1 MRLDNG
7 NAIVSVLSGLAQI
20 VGQGAGGR
28 ISKGEMLTILGATA
42 AEAALSRINNRD
54 AGYLVDDY
62 YRYQYGNAYDGRYAS
77 YDAYVNDPYYYD
89 PYRRYASYQYV
100 NYAIPGVNDLDNYGD
115 WQQVANYGYAWG
127 RASTRTGSLTSRA
140 TGLMTIRTA

>member
-1 MRLDNG
+1 
-7 NAIVSVLSGLAQI
+7 
-20 VGQGAGGR
+20 
-28 ISKGEMLTILGATA
+28 MLTILGATA

-62 YRYQYGNAYDGRYAS
+62 YRYQYPNVYDGRYAS

-100 NYAIPGVNDLDNYGD
+100 NYTIPGVNDLDNYGD
-115 WQQVANYGYAWG
+115 WQQVAQLWLCLAAARRCELGALPARLLG
-127 RASTRTGSLTSRA
+127 
-140 TGLMTIRTA
+140 

>member
-1 MRLDNG
+1 MGTPYGAVDFQEPGLYHMRLDNG

-62 YRYQYGNAYDGRYAS
+62 YRYQYANAYDGRYAS

-100 NYAIPGVNDLDNYGD
+100 NYTIPG
-115 WQQVANYGYAWG
+115 
-127 RASTRTGSLTSRA
+127 
-140 TGLMTIRTA
+140 